1 MCLLFFFTKT
11 CSVCVSTDYKVGI
24 LRVKGEI
31 QFACL
36 SLNGVVILKVA
47 GSYNLKH
54 ARFVQR
60 QIKILCMATCNFS
73 VRWLYLCYQI

>member
-1 MCLLFFFTKT
+1 M
-11 CSVCVSTDYKVGI
+11 
-24 LRVKGEI
+24 KGEI

-60 QIKILCMATCNFS
+60 QIKILCMLHVIFQLGGCICVIRFDGVCCKWSLKQTKTDNF
-73 VRWLYLCYQI
+73 VL